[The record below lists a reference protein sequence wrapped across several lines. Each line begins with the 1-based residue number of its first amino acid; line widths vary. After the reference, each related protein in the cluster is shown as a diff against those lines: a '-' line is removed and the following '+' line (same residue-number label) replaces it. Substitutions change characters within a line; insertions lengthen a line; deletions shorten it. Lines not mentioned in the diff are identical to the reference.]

1 MKNSTLQHNVAAH
14 RSRYLLIFLVL
25 LAIGGV
31 IWVFVSIYASQN
43 TTTLPPEATAAAT
56 PLDPNLNT
64 AVLDKLETK
73 SIYSEEELANFPI
86 YVIKTD
92 RFTRTQTVVP
102 LESSQL

>member
-1 MKNSTLQHNVAAH
+1 MKSSSLSRTVAAH

-31 IWVFVSIYASQN
+31 IWVFISIYDSQN
-43 TTTLPPEATAAAT
+43 TTTLPPEATLAAE
-56 PLDPNLNT
+56 PLDPNLNSV
-64 AVLDKLETK
+64 VLDRLITK
-73 SIYSEEELANFPI
+73 PIFAEEELGNFPI

-102 LESSQL
+102 LEEKN